1 MIRTNV
7 PAFKL
12 ETSESD
18 QTITH
23 INGLPIP
30 PFTFHF
36 VTKLELGTVLLFTP
50 TESDILRL
58 NDSDRVHVE
67 S

>member
-1 MIRTNV
+1 MLRTNV
-7 PAFKL
+7 AAFKL
-12 ETSESD
+12 ETSETD

-23 INGLPIP
+23 INGLPVP

-36 VTKLELGTVLLFTP
+36 VTKLALGTVLLYTP
-50 TESDILRL
+50 DESDILRL

-67 S
+67 A